1 MVKQSNQRLR
11 EPTKKEKIRRSLE
24 FSKSSELAQKYVVPG
39 TLLVLG
45 LAAFLLVLYL
55 VSKTS

>member
-24 FSKSSELAQKYVVPG
+24 LSKSSELAQKYVVPG

-45 LAAFLLVLYL
+45 LAAFLLILYL
-55 VSKTS
+55 VSRSK